1 LGNLH
6 ESLWIAV
13 AMMTVLFGVLSGKSG
28 LLEGNEAPRRIGT
41 GTPSPTL
48 KQPWHKIKK
57 QETKN

>member
-1 LGNLH
+1 
-6 ESLWIAV
+6 
-13 AMMTVLFGVLSGKSG
+13 LFGVLSSKSG